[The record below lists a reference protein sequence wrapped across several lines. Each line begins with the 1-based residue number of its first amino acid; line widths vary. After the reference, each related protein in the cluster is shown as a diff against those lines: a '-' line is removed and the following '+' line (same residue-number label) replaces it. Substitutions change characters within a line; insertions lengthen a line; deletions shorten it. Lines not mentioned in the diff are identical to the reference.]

1 MAIVASVG
9 PYRFSRM
16 DLFAAPC
23 HAAARLAESASPQN
37 RLQRRE
43 GNAPGSS
50 RPNFDANI
58 ATDGTENQHVS
69 SFSSIR
75 VAGVSVCSA
84 KGQRVAPASQQVNR
98 SCTLRSKVR
107 SKFCEQRSASCM
119 PKRFAAYSM
128 YATAFDWLTATP
140 LG

>member
-1 MAIVASVG
+1 MAMVASVG

-16 DLFAAPC
+16 ELFAASC
-23 HAAARLAESASPQN
+23 QAAARLEESASPQN
-37 RLQRRE
+37 RLQRKV

-50 RPNFDANI
+50 TPSFEANM

-69 SFSSIR
+69 SFSSTR

-84 KGQRVAPASQQVNR
+84 YGQRVAPASQQVKR

-107 SKFCEQRSASCM
+107 SKFCEQRSPPC
-119 PKRFAAYSM
+119 
-128 YATAFDWLTATP
+128 
-140 LG
+140 